1 MTRDRGLRWS
11 AFPLGRLEGMESR
24 PICAA
29 MTMGV
34 YVQEIPESVIVA
46 VEALDKMLF
55 EQKPAGDGRAN

>member
-1 MTRDRGLRWS
+1 
-11 AFPLGRLEGMESR
+11 MESR

-34 YVQEIPESVIVA
+34 YVQEIPESVRVA

-55 EQKPAGDGRAN
+55 EQKPASDGRAN